1 MKLRELREQRGVSR
15 EQVAAVAGTSL
26 ATVMRLE
33 AGTAMPRFDVARKIA
48 EYFGVPVDAIEWE
61 QPPDADAGKDRP
73 VAVA

>member
-33 AGTAMPRFDVARKIA
+33 AGTAMPRIDVAQRIA
-48 EYFGVPVDAIEWE
+48 EYFGVPVESIEWG
-61 QPPDADAGKDRP
+61 QPPDANAGKDQP
-73 VAVA
+73 AVA